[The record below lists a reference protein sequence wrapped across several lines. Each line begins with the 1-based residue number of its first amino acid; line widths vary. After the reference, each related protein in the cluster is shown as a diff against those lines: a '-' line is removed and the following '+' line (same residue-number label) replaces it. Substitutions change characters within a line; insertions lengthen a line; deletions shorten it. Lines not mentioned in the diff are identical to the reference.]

1 MMSYTMIRKETAT
14 TIISVFYQEKNFI
27 TTYSMSDNS
36 IMGCLQ
42 ELRRLSKEHGEEL
55 HNQAERA
62 KPFSFNDIFAELNG
76 KLC

>member
-1 MMSYTMIRKETAT
+1 MS
-14 TIISVFYQEKNFI
+14 N
-27 TTYSMSDNS
+27 NS

-42 ELRRLSKEHGEEL
+42 ELRRLSEEYGEEL

-76 KLC
+76 KIC

>member
-1 MMSYTMIRKETAT
+1 MSGK
-14 TIISVFYQEKNFI
+14 
-27 TTYSMSDNS
+27 S

-42 ELRRLSKEHGEEL
+42 ELRRLSEEYGEEL